1 MKEASIED
9 LKAAGL
15 PKKVAEN
22 LQYAL
27 KKINF
32 KKGMTLNFI
41 PHTFR
46 KNVTI

>member
-15 PKKVAEN
+15 PKRVAEN

-27 KKINF
+27 KRNLK
-32 KKGMTLNFI
+32 
-41 PHTFR
+41 R
-46 KNVTI
+46 V

>member
-1 MKEASIED
+1 MGYEIQSHTPFFD

-27 KKINF
+27 KED
-32 KKGMTLNFI
+32 
-41 PHTFR
+41 
-46 KNVTI
+46 